1 MRQYLVTIGVLTT
14 ALACYVAGFSLG
26 AVVLA
31 GLAIVGESAF
41 WIRVWMRR
49 RVSGSPEPG

>member
-1 MRQYLVTIGVLTT
+1 MRQYLATIGLLTA

-26 AVVLA
+26 AGILA
-31 GLAIVGESAF
+31 GLAIAGECAF

-49 RVSGSPEPG
+49 RINGSPEPG